1 MQIVGPEGQMSKVKL
16 VNNGLY
22 AASHLGSLRLPST
35 QTDLRNLRTLLER
48 IFTLKNIILNQKA
61 YYVSIE
67 HKKHAAKKP
76 TGSKQNME
84 RSPYSPSSSTSSQS
98 SATSTERYT
107 SWVRG
112 AWFPPSAE
120 KDRKYQGEWNSSLLA
135 SHI

>member
-1 MQIVGPEGQMSKVKL
+1 MYIAG
-16 VNNGLY
+16 
-22 AASHLGSLRLPST
+22 
-35 QTDLRNLRTLLER
+35 R

-76 TGSKQNME
+76 TESKQNME

-98 SATSTERYT
+98 SAFSTERYT

-112 AWFPPSAE
+112 TWLPPSAE
-120 KDRKYQGEWNSSLLA
+120 KDRKYQVEWNSSLLA